1 MSIPESR
8 TICEKGELEEKI
20 KEREKQAP
28 EKGCCTE
35 RKQPMMSLRYGS
47 FQNGCVT
54 WGVIKYCENME
65 CINFPAIKYVFG
77 VFM

>member
-54 WGVIKYCENME
+54 WGVIKYKTSYNLAHLIHE
-65 CINFPAIKYVFG
+65 ILI
-77 VFM
+77 